1 MEALEFESVSRLAVD
16 YVEGI
21 LQPTPT
27 CDTWDQIWSF
37 QARPDDLLIS
47 TYPKAGLKQANA
59 MASPRM
65 LKTHLP
71 FHLLPPS
78 FLEENC
84 KMIYVA
90 RNPKDN
96 MVSYY
101 HFHRMNRNLPAP
113 GTWEE
118 YFESFLA
125 GKVCWGSW
133 YDHVKGWWQAK
144 DQYRILYLFYE
155 DMKENPKHE
164 IQKLAEFIGK
174 SLDDKVLDKIVDH
187 TSFSVMKQNPMA
199 NYTSIPN
206 EYMNQLIS
214 PFMRKGVIGDWKNH
228 FTVAQN
234 ERFDDDYRKNM
245 ADTTLTLHFRFS

>member
-1 MEALEFESVSRLAVD
+1 MALNNMEALKSESMSRVAVD

-21 LQPTPT
+21 LQPKPT

-47 TYPKAGLKQANA
+47 SYPKAGTTWIQEIVDLIQNGGDVKQSQRA
-59 MASPRM
+59 P
-65 LKTHLP
+65 THERFP
-71 FHLLPPS
+71 FIEWTIPS
-78 FLEENC
+78 RGL
-84 KMIYVA
+84 
-90 RNPKDN
+90 
-96 MVSYY
+96 S
-101 HFHRMNRNLPAP
+101 
-113 GTWEE
+113 
-118 YFESFLA
+118 
-125 GKVCWGSW
+125 VCWGSW

-144 DQYRILYLFYE
+144 DQHRILYLFYE

-174 SLDDKVLDKIVDH
+174 SLDDKLLDIILYH
-187 TSFSVMKQNPMA
+187 TSFSIMKQNPMA
-199 NYTSIPN
+199 NYTSVAN
-206 EYMNQLIS
+206 EHMNQSIS
-214 PFMRKGVIGDWKNH
+214 PFIRKGVIGDWKNY

>member
-1 MEALEFESVSRLAVD
+1 ALNKMEDLKSEGTSRMAVD

-47 TYPKAGLKQANA
+47 TYPKAGTTWMQEIVDLIQNGGDVDQSQRA
-59 MASPRM
+59 P
-65 LKTHLP
+65 THERFP
-71 FHLLPPS
+71 FIEWIVPS
-78 FLEENC
+78 LG
-84 KMIYVA
+84 
-90 RNPKDN
+90 
-96 MVSYY
+96 S
-101 HFHRMNRNLPAP
+101 
-113 GTWEE
+113 
-118 YFESFLA
+118 
-125 GKVCWGSW
+125 VCWGSW
-133 YDHVKGWWQAK
+133 YDHVKGWWHAK
-144 DQYRILYLFYE
+144 DQHRILYLFYE
-155 DMKENPKHE
+155 DMKENPKNE

-174 SLDDKVLDKIVDH
+174 SLDDKVLDKIVHH

-199 NYTSIPN
+199 NYTSIPA
-206 EYMNQLIS
+206 EFMNHLIS
-214 PFMRKGVIGDWKNH
+214 PFMRKGVVGDWKNH